1 LNIDGA
7 GEVAGEG
14 NVENVDGVF
23 VSLELKLKADGVAGG
38 VLNVIGGAAVGAGVK
53 IDGGAGVEGIGL
65 KVSAGVDGVGLKVS
79 AGVVGVGLK
88 VSVGAVGIEA
98 GADTGT
104 SRDVSFSTMG
114 ARVGGIFPTY
124 VGKDS
129 TVAHADT
136 CRKRLIKTES

>member
-7 GEVAGEG
+7 GEVVGEG

-23 VSLELKLKADGVAGG
+23 VSLELKLKVDGFAGG
-38 VLNVIGGAAVGAGVK
+38 VLNVIGGATVGAGVK
-53 IDGGAGVEGIGL
+53 IDGGAGVEGVGVNVSAGVEGAGL
-65 KVSAGVDGVGLKVS
+65 KVSAGVE
-79 AGVVGVGLK
+79 GVGLK
-88 VSVGAVGIEA
+88 VSVGAAGIDE

-104 SRDVSFSTMG
+104 SRDVSFSIMG

-124 VGKDS
+124 VGNDS